1 MKKLMKLRS
10 KKGFTLTELI
20 VVMAIIAVLMACVA
34 AFTGP
39 VQQIVQTSAA
49 SADALQV
56 NKIIGDYIEN
66 RLAYASYIDVH
77 IAKDVEAINVDSE
90 IIGGDTGFEAI
101 KSKLTSSVENANG
114 KGKGG
119 MLIFHYEPDV
129 DEPYKSSYE
138 IYDIPITKTDTNI
151 TTLLFNGA
159 NTKNG
164 RKELNGAV
172 FADGFYLSKNQLLI
186 LPETSVVPNQMRNT
200 VLMRLDILGYTFDE
214 DYYDPSAAADQN
226 RYIKPTTLS
235 DYYKEYTK
243 AENLTKGSG
252 ESAAEA
258 AVLSP
263 LAVKKSGTTEGVAF
277 QLRNVDRDEAIE
289 FDQYGTVKTDK
300 WSVHGQDGGKNGK
313 DIIIFYYIPVFS
325 VD

>member
-1 MKKLMKLRS
+1 MKKLMKLRN

-56 NKIIGDYIEN
+56 NKIIGDYVEN
-66 RLAYASYIDVH
+66 RLSYASYIDVH
-77 IAKDVEAINVDSE
+77 IAKDVETINIDADVISNDAGFKAIVN
-90 IIGGDTGFEAI
+90 
-101 KSKLTSSVENANG
+101 KLNSSVENANG

-138 IYDIPITKTDTNI
+138 LYDIPITKSDSNI
-151 TTLLFNGA
+151 TTLLFNGSA
-159 NTKNG
+159 TKNG

-214 DYYDPSAAADQN
+214 DYYDPTAADSAN

-235 DYYKEYTK
+235 DYYKAFSA
-243 AENLTKGSG
+243 AENTAKGTG
-252 ESAAEA
+252 ESAAET
-258 AVLSP
+258 AVLAP
-263 LAVKKSGTTEGVAF
+263 LSVKKSGTTEGVAF

-300 WSVHGQDGGKNGK
+300 WSVHGQDGGKNGR

-325 VD
+325 VN